1 MDVIR
6 CAAIGILLHLAYA
19 GAIPPQISQHTN
31 HRVLHAD
38 EQNNEAASLAH
49 TMPHKDHAD
58 LTTKD
63 PVTENEN
70 DDQVG
75 LSTQAL
81 GNATIGDLLD
91 DQDTADSADGPAPT
105 EHAALK
111 KVARARK
118 STDATIASLQ
128 AELHIQTL
136 KAEREE
142 KDSHADALS
151 KRRVEEPSETAT
163 GSVDRR
169 KYDDDVHTQHTDQD
183 TTDSSLPKD
192 SAVQPESGNTDA
204 VKLLTAKIS
213 QLNAENSQL
222 IHYMNSYC

>member
-1 MDVIR
+1 MIR
-6 CAAIGILLHLAYA
+6 FAIKDALYRHSLL
-19 GAIPPQISQHTN
+19 
-31 HRVLHAD
+31 R
-38 EQNNEAASLAH
+38 ASIVF
-49 TMPHKDHAD
+49 TMPTCIAVAAGIHLCA
-58 LTTKD
+58 TAIV
-63 PVTENEN
+63 P
-70 DDQVG
+70 QVG

-91 DQDTADSADGPAPT
+91 DQDTADGPAPT

-151 KRRVEEPSETAT
+151 KRRVEVT
-163 GSVDRR
+163 
-169 KYDDDVHTQHTDQD
+169 
-183 TTDSSLPKD
+183 SLRGKQRLAH
-192 SAVQPESGNTDA
+192 SLER
-204 VKLLTAKIS
+204 
-213 QLNAENSQL
+213 
-222 IHYMNSYC
+222 